1 MTIPYPYVIILTNKN
16 GLIVDCN
23 HVSNTFFSR
32 NVKVGENILT
42 YLKQEAIKNSLIF
55 FTAGTIYDIY
65 VIKNIIDSNFL
76 EYILEHA
83 YDEIFVTDNKGIV
96 IYCNKT
102 FEKNYGIKRK
112 VILGKDVN
120 LLQELGII
128 DQTLVHQVIDTK
140 TIVTYKQHTNT
151 GKTILTTFKPIF
163 DSNGEVLYI
172 VENCRD
178 ISKMTQLEESLKEK
192 DIEIK
197 DYAKKLKYFN
207 TIDKQVFLDFK
218 SESMIALSSVVNK
231 LSIRNVNILLLG
243 ESGTGKSHLAN
254 HIHDISLRSKKPF
267 VTINCT
273 TIPEKL
279 MESELFGHEKGSFT
293 GANEKK
299 EGLVEQANTG
309 TLFLDEI
316 AELPLPM
323 QAKLL
328 QLIQEKTYT
337 PVGSVI
343 PKKVDIRIIAA
354 TNQNLKKLM
363 LSGEFREDLY
373 YRLALG
379 VIEIPPL
386 RERKTDALNLIN
398 YYLGVFNKKYES
410 NVSLSTE
417 SLYILKQ
424 YSWPGNIRELEHVIE
439 FLIVNA
445 NYPQEEIGKNSLPN
459 NMIEEVKIPVNFE
472 NFK

>member
-1 MTIPYPYVIILTNKN
+1 MTGVQTCALR
-16 GLIVDCN
+16 
-23 HVSNTFFSR
+23 S
-32 NVKVGENILT
+32 
-42 YLKQEAIKNSLIF
+42 
-55 FTAGTIYDIY
+55 
-65 VIKNIIDSNFL
+65 
-76 EYILEHA
+76 
-83 YDEIFVTDNKGIV
+83 
-96 IYCNKT
+96 
-102 FEKNYGIKRK
+102 
-112 VILGKDVN
+112 
-120 LLQELGII
+120 
-128 DQTLVHQVIDTK
+128 DQTLVHQVINTK

-151 GKTILTTFKPIF
+151 GKTILITFKPIF

-337 PVGSVI
+337 PVGSL
-343 PKKVDIRIIAA
+343 AA
-354 TNQNLKKLM
+354 GGA
-363 LSGEFREDLY
+363 S
-373 YRLALG
+373 AS
-379 VIEIPPL
+379 
-386 RERKTDALNLIN
+386 A
-398 YYLGVFNKKYES
+398 VFQK
-410 NVSLSTE
+410 
-417 SLYILKQ
+417 
-424 YSWPGNIRELEHVIE
+424 PMRR
-439 FLIVNA
+439 
-445 NYPQEEIGKNSLPN
+445 
-459 NMIEEVKIPVNFE
+459 
-472 NFK
+472 

>member
-1 MTIPYPYVIILTNKN
+1 
-16 GLIVDCN
+16 
-23 HVSNTFFSR
+23 
-32 NVKVGENILT
+32 
-42 YLKQEAIKNSLIF
+42 
-55 FTAGTIYDIY
+55 
-65 VIKNIIDSNFL
+65 
-76 EYILEHA
+76 
-83 YDEIFVTDNKGIV
+83 
-96 IYCNKT
+96 
-102 FEKNYGIKRK
+102 
-112 VILGKDVN
+112 
-120 LLQELGII
+120 
-128 DQTLVHQVIDTK
+128 
-140 TIVTYKQHTNT
+140 
-151 GKTILTTFKPIF
+151 
-163 DSNGEVLYI
+163 
-172 VENCRD
+172 
-178 ISKMTQLEESLKEK
+178 
-192 DIEIK
+192 
-197 DYAKKLKYFN
+197 
-207 TIDKQVFLDFK
+207 
-218 SESMIALSSVVNK
+218 
-231 LSIRNVNILLLG
+231 
-243 ESGTGKSHLAN
+243 
-254 HIHDISLRSKKPF
+254 
-267 VTINCT
+267 
-273 TIPEKL
+273 

-445 NYPQEEIGKNSLPN
+445 NYPEEEIGKNSLPN
-459 NMIEEVKIPVNFE
+459 NMIEEVKIPANFE
-472 NFK
+472 NLKRINDGDQSLEERMETVERKIIEEVYQKYKSSYKIAEVLKISQSKAHRLINKYCRK

>member
-1 MTIPYPYVIILTNKN
+1 MIMPY
-16 GLIVDCN
+16 
-23 HVSNTFFSR
+23 SS
-32 NVKVGENILT
+32 
-42 YLKQEAIKNSLIF
+42 
-55 FTAGTIYDIY
+55 
-65 VIKNIIDSNFL
+65 SNFL

-96 IYCNKT
+96 IYCNKA
-102 FEKNYGIKRK
+102 FEKNYGIKRE

-128 DQTLVHQVIDTK
+128 DQTLVHQVINTK

-151 GKTILTTFKPIF
+151 GKTILITFKPIF

-299 EGLVEQANTG
+299 EGLVE
-309 TLFLDEI
+309 
-316 AELPLPM
+316 
-323 QAKLL
+323 
-328 QLIQEKTYT
+328 
-337 PVGSVI
+337 
-343 PKKVDIRIIAA
+343 
-354 TNQNLKKLM
+354 
-363 LSGEFREDLY
+363 
-373 YRLALG
+373 
-379 VIEIPPL
+379 
-386 RERKTDALNLIN
+386 
-398 YYLGVFNKKYES
+398 
-410 NVSLSTE
+410 
-417 SLYILKQ
+417 
-424 YSWPGNIRELEHVIE
+424 
-439 FLIVNA
+439 
-445 NYPQEEIGKNSLPN
+445 
-459 NMIEEVKIPVNFE
+459 
-472 NFK
+472 

>member
-1 MTIPYPYVIILTNKN
+1 MPY
-16 GLIVDCN
+16 
-23 HVSNTFFSR
+23 SS
-32 NVKVGENILT
+32 
-42 YLKQEAIKNSLIF
+42 
-55 FTAGTIYDIY
+55 
-65 VIKNIIDSNFL
+65 SNFL

-96 IYCNKT
+96 IYCNKA
-102 FEKNYGIKRK
+102 FEKNYGIKRE

-128 DQTLVHQVIDTK
+128 DQTLVHQVINTK

-151 GKTILTTFKPIF
+151 GKTILITFKPIF

-299 EGLVEQANTG
+299 EGLVE
-309 TLFLDEI
+309 
-316 AELPLPM
+316 
-323 QAKLL
+323 
-328 QLIQEKTYT
+328 
-337 PVGSVI
+337 
-343 PKKVDIRIIAA
+343 
-354 TNQNLKKLM
+354 
-363 LSGEFREDLY
+363 
-373 YRLALG
+373 
-379 VIEIPPL
+379 
-386 RERKTDALNLIN
+386 
-398 YYLGVFNKKYES
+398 
-410 NVSLSTE
+410 
-417 SLYILKQ
+417 
-424 YSWPGNIRELEHVIE
+424 
-439 FLIVNA
+439 
-445 NYPQEEIGKNSLPN
+445 
-459 NMIEEVKIPVNFE
+459 
-472 NFK
+472 